1 MTQMKRAVAAATF
14 KSLDDPGTGTA
25 SGRVRALVS
34 VFGNVDLGGDKM
46 IPGAFTDTL
55 KAWDESGDPIP
66 FIWSHQWDNPD
77 AHIGVVTAARE
88 TDAGLEVDAQL
99 DMDRPFAAQVHHL
112 LMNRRVTQFSF
123 GYAAKD
129 WAWAAADDTTPDTTV
144 EVRELRAVD
153 LFECGPTL
161 LGMNPATQLLEA
173 ASATPLLDDAAPAPT
188 STSDGEASAACDGG
202 GTINSARLADLL
214 TMTRHRGE

>member
-1 MTQMKRAVAAATF
+1 MTMRHGTAAATF
-14 KSLDDPGTGTA
+14 KSLDDTTGNSAPT
-25 SGRVRALVS
+25 GKVRALVS
-34 VFGNVDLGGDKM
+34 VFGNVDLGGDR
-46 IPGAFTDTL
+46 IVPGAFTDTL
-55 KAWDESGDPIP
+55 KAWADSGDPIP

-88 TDAGLEVDAQL
+88 TADGLEVDAQIDL
-99 DMDRPFAAQVHHL
+99 DRPFAAQVHHL

-123 GYAAKD
+123 GYAATD
-129 WAWAAADDTTPDTTV
+129 YAWVSASDDTD

-173 ASATPLLDDAAPAPT
+173 ASQTPDPT
-188 STSDGEASAACDGG
+188 PPPTPPTPRDGG
-202 GTINSARLADLL
+202 ETINQGRLADLL
-214 TMTRHRGE
+214 TMTRHKEN